1 MQSARDMFMHL
12 QLLWVMQTRCR
23 SSYDERRYVP
33 LTTVSHCRRSSW
45 AHYFLDMQTLPSDSD
60 VVAVP

>member
-33 LTTVSHCRRSSW
+33 LTKVSHCRRSSW
-45 AHYFLDMQTLPSDSD
+45 AH
-60 VVAVP
+60 